1 MMNWW
6 DGIADNEERERI
18 KAQIVCRMENAG
30 SGAEL
35 TGLHEKTADRLCR
48 LFAASY
54 ETSCATG
61 LWDYV
66 LNILI
71 SSYGPCDH
79 QNP

>member
-1 MMNWW
+1 MRWW
-6 DGIADNEERERI
+6 DEVTDPEEREQI
-18 KAQIVCRMENAG
+18 KAQIVARMENAG
-30 SGAEL
+30 SGTHL

-66 LNILI
+66 ISILVDA
-71 SSYGPCDH
+71 YGPCD
-79 QNP
+79 QQ